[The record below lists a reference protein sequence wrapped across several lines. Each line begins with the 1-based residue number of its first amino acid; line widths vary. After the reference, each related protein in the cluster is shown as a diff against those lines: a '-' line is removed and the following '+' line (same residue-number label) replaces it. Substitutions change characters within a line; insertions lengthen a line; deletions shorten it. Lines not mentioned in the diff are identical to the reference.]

1 MTSNQPVHPRSRRS
15 CRRRGTMALE
25 FALILPLL
33 VTIVL
38 GCIDFGRFGYTY
50 IAVTNAARVGAGVA
64 SFNPV
69 TSTTTAPWEAVIRD
83 AVAREMEG
91 VPGYDAA
98 NLTVPTPNI
107 SVDPGGLRRVRVQ
120 VNYVFDTL
128 VDWPLLPTSGFPLTR
143 DVEMRFIR

>member
-1 MTSNQPVHPRSRRS
+1 
-15 CRRRGTMALE
+15 MAVEL
-25 FALILPLL
+25 ALILPLL

-38 GCIDFGRFGYTY
+38 GCIDFGRFGYAY
-50 IAVTNAARVGAGVA
+50 VAVTNAARVGAGVA

-69 TSTTTAPWEAVIRD
+69 TSTTTAQWEALIRD

-98 NLTVPTPNI
+98 NLTVPTPDI

-120 VNYVFDTL
+120 VTYVFDT
-128 VDWPLLPTSGFPLTR
+128 VVNWPLLPASGFPLSR